1 VPKIVKFYVRFID
14 AMSQRVGKVVRYGGL
29 AMIGILLFE
38 TISRTIF
45 NAPRAW
51 TVELSQFVMAAYYI
65 LGGSCALLIGGH
77 VRMDLLYERWS
88 AKRRAIVDAIT
99 ASVAVLYI
107 VIFILGGVNSA
118 LYALRYGQ
126 ITYSPWGPP
135 LAPIKIIFVSGA
147 TMMLLQIIANF
158 FRDLATA
165 RGKPIT

>member
-1 VPKIVKFYVRFID
+1 MPKIVRFYVRFID
-14 AMSQRVGKVVRYGGL
+14 AMSQRVGKVVRYGVL

-38 TISRTIF
+38 TVSRTVF
-45 NAPRAW
+45 DSPRAW
-51 TVELSQFVMAAYYI
+51 TVELSQFVMASYYI
-65 LGGSCALLIGGH
+65 LGGSCALLMGGH

-99 ASVAVLYI
+99 VSVAIVYI
-107 VIFILGGVNSA
+107 GIFILGGINSA
-118 LYALRYGQ
+118 MYALRYGQ

-135 LAPIKIIFVSGA
+135 LAPIKIIFVLGA

-158 FRDLATA
+158 FRDLAIA

>member
-1 VPKIVKFYVRFID
+1 VPKIVRFYVRFID
-14 AMSQRVGKVVRYGGL
+14 AMSQRVGKVVRYGVL

-38 TISRTIF
+38 TVSRTVF
-45 NAPRAW
+45 DSPRAW
-51 TVELSQFVMAAYYI
+51 TVELSQFVMASYYI
-65 LGGSCALLIGGH
+65 LGGSCALLMGGH

-99 ASVAVLYI
+99 VSVAIVYI
-107 VIFILGGVNSA
+107 GIFILGGINSA
-118 LYALRYGQ
+118 MYALRYGQ

-135 LAPIKIIFVSGA
+135 LAPIKIIFVLGA

-158 FRDLATA
+158 FRDLAIA